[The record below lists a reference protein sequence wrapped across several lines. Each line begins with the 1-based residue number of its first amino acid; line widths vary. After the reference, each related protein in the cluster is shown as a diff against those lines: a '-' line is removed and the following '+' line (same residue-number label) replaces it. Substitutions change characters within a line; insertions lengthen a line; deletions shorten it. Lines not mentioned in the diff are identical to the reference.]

1 MMWKKLMWIS
11 IIVLIVVIA
20 INFFK
25 NINNR
30 TTSNKKESD
39 IIESKIEVSK
49 DYVMD
54 ECLDEWS
61 DYALSKEKE
70 FKEVSTNLNGE
81 DKTYIL
87 RDEENVINVYLI
99 DENEKEV
106 LYKVTDISSEY
117 LPKEDIEKLKN
128 GIKVKGIEEL
138 NKMLEDFE

>member
-1 MMWKKLMWIS
+1 MMWKKIIWIT
-11 IIVLIVVIA
+11 IIVIIVVIS
-20 INFFK
+20 INYFK
-25 NINNR
+25 NVNKQR
-30 TTSNKKESD
+30 TKDEGQ
-39 IIESKIEVSK
+39 IIESRIEVSK

-70 FKEVSTNLNGE
+70 IKEVVTNLNEE

-87 RDEENVINVYLI
+87 KDEENYINVYLI

>member
-1 MMWKKLMWIS
+1 MWIS

-61 DYALSKEKE
+61 DYALCKEKE

>member
-1 MMWKKLMWIS
+1 MMWKKSMWIS

>member
-1 MMWKKLMWIS
+1 MIWKKIMWIS

-54 ECLDEWS
+54 ECLDEWD
-61 DYALSKEKE
+61 DYNEYMSQRVEEASNNFSEKD
-70 FKEVSTNLNGE
+70 TNSAFSF
-81 DKTYIL
+81 YIC
-87 RDEENVINVYLI
+87 IFFA
-99 DENEKEV
+99 
-106 LYKVTDISSEY
+106 SF
-117 LPKEDIEKLKN
+117 P
-128 GIKVKGIEEL
+128 
-138 NKMLEDFE
+138 

>member
-1 MMWKKLMWIS
+1 MMWKKIMWIS

-30 TTSNKKESD
+30 TASNKKEKD
-39 IIESKIEVSK
+39 KIENKIEVSK
-49 DYVMD
+49 DYVID

-61 DYALSKEKE
+61 DYVQSKENE
-70 FKEVSTNLNGE
+70 LKEVSTNLNGE

-87 RDEENVINVYLI
+87 RDEENAINVYVI

-106 LYKVTDISSEY
+106 LYKVTDISSQY
-117 LPKEDIEKLKN
+117 LAKEDIEKLKN
-128 GIKVKGIEEL
+128 GIEVKGIEEL
-138 NKMLEDFE
+138 NKILEDFE